1 MVVRGIRIINIQKG
15 GEQAERR
22 IVADVVGHW
31 RNGSRQFLQR
41 LYGTQRN
48 ARRRRFT
55 HRVDQH
61 AAIVKGDQAVG
72 LVAVGQKRPGHR
84 FADDQANYRVAGQ
97 TGFGISAS
105 RPGQRLVNAESFFA
119 AAIGLAWHIDH
130 GDDRPFDWLVGVGGN
145 GFINHFRQRPAFQ
158 QADFA
163 AGGARV
169 VVVSIRDHGD
179 KTHVFAIN
187 LAVCHLDGR
196 AQAAHQRRVG
206 RQFVQPQRGA
216 VWELTHYLS
225 SRAKSCLICAV
236 SACWRVSNWLKRRR

>member
-1 MVVRGIRIINIQKG
+1 MSQFPNRAALWLNKLAPNAPLMSGLCPSVQ
-15 GEQAERR
+15 
-22 IVADVVGHW
+22 VADGQINGENVRFIAVVP
-31 RNGSRQFLQR
+31 
-41 LYGTQRN
+41 
-48 ARRRRFT
+48 
-55 HRVDQH
+55 D
-61 AAIVKGDQAVG
+61 
-72 LVAVGQKRPGHR
+72 
-84 FADDQANYRVAGQ
+84 AN
-97 TGFGISAS
+97 
-105 RPGQRLVNAESFFA
+105 
-119 AAIGLAWHIDH
+119 
-130 GDDRPFDWLVGVGGN
+130 
-145 GFINHFRQRPAFQ
+145 NHYPR
-158 QADFA
+158 A